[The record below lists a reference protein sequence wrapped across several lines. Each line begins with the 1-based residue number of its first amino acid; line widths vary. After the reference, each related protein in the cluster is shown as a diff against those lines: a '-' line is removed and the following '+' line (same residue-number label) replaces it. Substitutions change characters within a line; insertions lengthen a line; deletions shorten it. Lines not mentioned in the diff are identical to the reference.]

1 MRAAGIAFA
10 LGILASALPAA
21 AQDDSATYPSR
32 QITLITVT
40 APGAALDAV
49 AISGASCA
57 IVDLDL
63 GDGRTPAEVVAV
75 LRRAGIPV
83 VLISANDN
91 PLAIQAALRSGAHSY
106 VPKRLVID
114 QLRHAVEAAES
125 DVPWKSPDF
134 AAVLVPVEGSSSALE
149 PTQQRALTLYAAG
162 LPAKVIAARIG
173 VASAAVGPL
182 VDSAIAAYR
191 HSEEEEPLDTSPE

>member
-1 MRAAGIAFA
+1 M
-10 LGILASALPAA
+10 LGAITDHLTSVFPDATLAYSGAQLPAA
-21 AQDDSATYPSR
+21 
-32 QITLITVT
+32 VE
-40 APGAALDAV
+40 AV
-49 AISGASCA
+49 STSGANCA

-63 GDGRTPAEVVAV
+63 GDGRTPAEVVTV
-75 LRRAGIPV
+75 LRHAAIPV

-91 PLAIQAALRSGAHSY
+91 PLAIQAALLSGAHSY

-134 AAVLVPVEGSSSALE
+134 AAVLVPIEGSSVALE
-149 PTQQRALTLYAAG
+149 PAQQRALTLYAAG
-162 LPAKVIAARIG
+162 LPATVIAARIG
-173 VASAAVGPL
+173 VATEAVGPL

-191 HSEEEEPLDTSPE
+191 YSEDDEPLEASPE

>member
-1 MRAAGIAFA
+1 VSHRIFVVLEDHPLV
-10 LGILASALPAA
+10 LGAITDHLTSVFPDSTLAYSGAQLP
-21 AQDDSATYPSR
+21 
-32 QITLITVT
+32 
-40 APGAALDAV
+40 AALDAI

-134 AAVLVPVEGSSSALE
+134 AAVLVPVEGSRSALE

-162 LPAKVIAARIG
+162 LPATVIAARIG

-191 HSEEEEPLDTSPE
+191 HSEEEEPWEASPE